1 MALFSNIWFML
12 IILPFLLGVIA
23 QLLLGRKRRWLLP
36 VALTVSAVVAG
47 VWASTNPVPGSE
59 GPGLRAIQ
67 LSCLAVGTILTALIY
82 RKK

>member
-36 VALTVSAVVAG
+36 VALTVLAAAAG
-47 VWASTNPVPGSE
+47 AWASTNPVPGSE

-67 LSCLAVGTILTALIY
+67 LACLAVGAILTALIY